1 MLKSKIDKKRIV
13 MGRPKRPDAEVKDD
27 EKRSRW
33 DKKVCSAQEAG
44 LDSSG
49 SSGGAIPMEMM
60 MMMDELITWESC
72 GTVGIGT
79 LLMEV
84 MSMCN

>member
-1 MLKSKIDKKRIV
+1 MLKSKMDKKRIV

-49 SSGGAIPMEMM
+49 SSSGATPMKMM
-60 MMMDELITWESC
+60 TISTR
-72 GTVGIGT
+72 II
-79 LLMEV
+79 
-84 MSMCN
+84 